1 MGLRKYLK
9 GLKHKPAERA
19 EPYKAETNS
28 TQARTNSAG
37 ATGQGTTSCNAQE
50 VSFEPG
56 NGLGDQ
62 VTTSV
67 PGARPDDAGNEVGS
81 ETEASP
87 PPQAP
92 EGADVS
98 KSAYFT
104 AWASL
109 EEPQRA
115 KLGSDSQMLRL
126 FEKLD
131 EVDEAHYEKSRFAR
145 GLNVVAPYLKGVG
158 SIMEFTG
165 TLASLHPIA
174 STTHGI
180 VKSSITARHSLDGI
194 VNNGR

>member
-19 EPYKAETNS
+19 EPCEADIRS
-28 TQARTNSAG
+28 MPARTNSAG
-37 ATGQGTTSCNAQE
+37 ASGQDTTRCSVQE
-50 VSFEPG
+50 ISFEPK
-56 NGLGDQ
+56 NRLGDQ
-62 VTTSV
+62 VTTIAS
-67 PGARPDDAGNEVGS
+67 GARPDDAGSEGGS

-109 EEPQRA
+109 EEPERV
-115 KLGSDSQMLRL
+115 KLGSDNEMLRL

-131 EVDEAHYEKSRFAR
+131 ELDEAHFEKSRFAR
-145 GLNVVAPYLKGVG
+145 GLKVVAPYLKGVG
-158 SIMEFTG
+158 FIMEFTG

-180 VKSSITARHSLDGI
+180 VKSSITASRSLDGI